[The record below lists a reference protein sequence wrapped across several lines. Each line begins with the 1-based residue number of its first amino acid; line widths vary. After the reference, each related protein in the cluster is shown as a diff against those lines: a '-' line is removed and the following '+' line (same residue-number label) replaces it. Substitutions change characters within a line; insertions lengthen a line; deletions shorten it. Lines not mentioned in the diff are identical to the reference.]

1 MLKIEWVIFSGTYQ
15 NGKIGSL
22 YWDRGSIGLYFLIL
36 MLVSM
41 ANRFVCLNT
50 VRMLRKNGQFASVKD
65 VCKTSDDNCDSGN
78 NTPQPE
84 PV

>member
-1 MLKIEWVIFSGTYQ
+1 
-15 NGKIGSL
+15 
-22 YWDRGSIGLYFLIL
+22 

-41 ANRFVCLNT
+41 VINNHFSLIES

-65 VCKTSDDNCDSGN
+65 VCKTSDDNWVSDN